1 MLCCFVRV
9 GNSVRMPKRVV
20 LLLLLMMTGG
30 IPLRGAD
37 VPAGSV
43 GAGGVDFAEGSADG
57 IGGEIAEKQRLF
69 RGTGR
74 HLIPGDWSAMAGK
87 TLGERLRMKFALTYD
102 ALGLGTLG
110 DRASGAASG
119 DVALSLRWQLLA
131 EQRRAP
137 LALSWRLRH
146 RHAYSEEAPSAVEGG
161 RGLLWRLVDGF
172 NDRGLEVPEL
182 YLEQQYFRKRMLLR
196 WGQMAPDDL
205 LDDHP
210 LRSAKKQFLNQAFSS
225 SPAVGFPGSG
235 LGLMGRWH
243 FREEADVTVSA
254 SNVQTGNLD
263 DGARWRL
270 ESDALFQGVQGGWNF
285 GDGQRLQLLVWR
297 TDGLAEESLE
307 ADRGV
312 SLTWSRVTDG
322 DARWFG
328 RVAVA
333 DGGTVAATK
342 FGAAGVSF
350 RGRESDRWGVGISAG
365 EDGHRG
371 RGWQVAGESFY
382 RWQLTPDLQVT
393 GFAQAAA
400 GDDVSAGRGW
410 LLAAGVRTGLRF

>member
-1 MLCCFVRV
+1 ML
-9 GNSVRMPKRVV
+9 KRVV
-20 LLLLLMMTGG
+20 LLVMMTGG

-37 VPAGSV
+37 VPAGGV
-43 GAGGVDFAEGSADG
+43 DAGGVAVAEGSADG
-57 IGGEIAEKQRLF
+57 IGGELAEKQRLF
-69 RGTGR
+69 RGPGR
-74 HLIPGDWSAMAGK
+74 HLIPEDWSEAAGK

-110 DRASGAASG
+110 EGASGAASG

-137 LALSWRLRH
+137 LALSWRLRN
-146 RHAYSEEAPSAVEGG
+146 RHAYSDDAPSVVEGG

-182 YLEQQYFRKRMLLR
+182 YLEQQYLRKRMLLR

-210 LRSAKKQFLNQAFSS
+210 LRSAKKQLLNQAFSS

-243 FREEADVTVSA
+243 FREVADVTLSA

-297 TDGLAEESLE
+297 TDGLAVESLE
-307 ADRGV
+307 ADHGV

-322 DARWFG
+322 GTRWFG

-365 EDGHRG
+365 EDEHRS
-371 RGWQVAGESFY
+371 RDWQVAGESFY